1 MATAGL
7 LPFDRMHGVGV
18 EMEEGDGTKMQQLHG
33 KVRTPKKLGPSK
45 YKVHKYFW
53 IFVRKMYAGC
63 PQILW

>member
-33 KVRTPKKLGPSK
+33 KVRTPKKLRA
-45 YKVHKYFW
+45 F
-53 IFVRKMYAGC
+53 
-63 PQILW
+63 QI